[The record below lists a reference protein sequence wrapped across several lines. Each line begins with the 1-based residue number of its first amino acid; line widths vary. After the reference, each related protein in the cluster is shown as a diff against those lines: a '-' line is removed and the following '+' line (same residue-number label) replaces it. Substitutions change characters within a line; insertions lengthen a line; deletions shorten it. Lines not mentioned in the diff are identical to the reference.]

1 MNPGNIN
8 AQPTADAADHHA
20 REVQVRA
27 KLLIVHLDGGDA
39 FVGTEF
45 SITREGDET
54 ILNEVVGPCL
64 MALNTCV
71 DMMCVS
77 IIRATTGALMVLIQL

>member
-1 MNPGNIN
+1 MKVVNPGNIN

-45 SITREGDET
+45 SITREGDEAV
-54 ILNEVVGPCL
+54 LNEVEP
-64 MALNTCV
+64 
-71 DMMCVS
+71 
-77 IIRATTGALMVLIQL
+77 IRERERNLVTGFWREGGAADLFSRPSG